1 MSTRLQNRDVHR
13 PPARPCPSGQRGVPW
28 LVRGPLSSSWPL
40 TWLPSVTHADRTHF
54 PLPCWLLPST
64 HPAATSGPSSALPD
78 LPLPGSSSRRSPLR
92 SIFAFPRGSQTTLRG
107 IEVHTPSCTSR
118 PAPRFPPKRSSRPAV
133 KSPHASGRR
142 TLRAHSSLS
151 PTHRKSRGACVFFPR
166 PFTQAL
172 LTRAVQV
179 ASPTYCHIFGSTRA
193 GKIVNPSGVRDW
205 HAGAFLIL
213 NETRFQPQVFNQILT
228 TFPVVR
234 SFPSVLNPL
243 QSKSFWGSTRSRIV
257 SAHRQNLSQPS
268 RTAIKLSE
276 HERAWPLRKS
286 YLKHSP
292 RNKKPPNFARET
304 YNFCPQAIQTCAIL
318 LQPRAGLSSGGPS

>member
-1 MSTRLQNRDVHR
+1 MLASPFHPPGRRVRPVLCSPRPASARFQLTSLPTAVHLR
-13 PPARPCPSGQRGVPW
+13 IPTGFANHSPW
-28 LVRGPLSSSWPL
+28 
-40 TWLPSVTHADRTHF
+40 D
-54 PLPCWLLPST
+54 
-64 HPAATSGPSSALPD
+64 
-78 LPLPGSSSRRSPLR
+78 RSPHPQLNLQ
-92 SIFAFPRGSQTTLRG
+92 AG
-107 IEVHTPSCTSR
+107 
-118 PAPRFPPKRSSRPAV
+118 PRFPPKRSSRPAV

-172 LTRAVQV
+172 LTRAAQV

-243 QSKSFWGSTRSRIV
+243 QSKSFWGSTRSRIM

-304 YNFCPQAIQTCAIL
+304 YNFCPQAIQRSAIL
-318 LQPRAGLSSGGPS
+318 LQPRAGLSSGGP